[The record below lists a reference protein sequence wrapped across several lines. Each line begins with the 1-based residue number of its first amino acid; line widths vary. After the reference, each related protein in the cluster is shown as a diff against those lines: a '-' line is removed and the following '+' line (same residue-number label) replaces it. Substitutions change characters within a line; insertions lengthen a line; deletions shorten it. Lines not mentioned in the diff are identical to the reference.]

1 MPTLDDT
8 PTLEEMGSGDIA
20 VSDLILVYDVSEQKV
35 KAISLTN
42 LKASTLLD

>member
-8 PTLEEMGSGDIA
+8 PTIEEMGSSDIA
-20 VSDLILVYDVSEQKV
+20 AGDLILVYDVSEQKV

-42 LKASTLLD
+42 LNASTLLD